1 MGWWIKLG
9 AELVCPQRKFRRSEA
24 VLLEREDI
32 STRPQRYL
40 RCEVAAQSWELMML
54 NAMKRLS
61 ITTAAAAL
69 IFAATMAIAQ
79 SQHEGHRRRM

>member
-1 MGWWIKLG
+1 
-9 AELVCPQRKFRRSEA
+9 
-24 VLLEREDI
+24 
-32 STRPQRYL
+32 
-40 RCEVAAQSWELMML
+40 ML

-79 SQHEGHRRRM
+79 SSTKVTTQVGTRHRPKPNPMAPLRCRRRAWAE